1 MLGHRRR
8 PLAGVRYVSAVTS
21 SAPYYLTTAI
31 HYPNG
36 EPHIGHA
43 YEMVGTDAMAR
54 FQRLDGRDVFFLT
67 GTDEHGQ
74 KMAQTAEREGLTPLE
89 LATRNAAAFQRMDDE
104 VLDVSYDRFIRTTDR
119 DHHAASQE
127 IWRRMEANGDIYL
140 DRYAGWYSVRDERF
154 FTEEETEV
162 REDGQRYAVETGTE
176 VTWTEEESW
185 FFRLSQYQ
193 DRLLDLYRTR
203 PDFAAPQYRFN
214 EVIRFVES
222 GLEDLSISRTSF
234 DWGIDVPAPA
244 TGEAPSADHVMYV
257 WVDALTNY
265 LTGAGFPDE
274 ESEQFQRY
282 WPADLHV
289 IGKDISRFHC
299 VFWPAFLMSAG
310 IELPRRVMIHGFLNN
325 NGEKM
330 SKSLGNVVAPA
341 DWVAR
346 YGLDAV
352 RFFLLRE
359 FPFGAD
365 GSYSHEAVVGRKNAD
380 LANNLGNLA
389 QRSLSMVAKN
399 LDGKVPTPGEL
410 TDPDRAVLDQAAQL
424 LEISR
429 TAYAEQD
436 FHHALERTWA
446 FLGDVNAYF
455 AEQQPWVLRKTAPER
470 MATVLYVT
478 LEAVRRVVLLVQP
491 VMPASA
497 TRLLDLLGVD
507 AGGDAGRTAA
517 SGTGPRS
524 FAAWDDALVPGS
536 ELPAPSG
543 VFPRHEDPA
552 EA

>member
-1 MLGHRRR
+1 
-8 PLAGVRYVSAVTS
+8 VTS
-21 SAPYYLTTAI
+21 NAAIPPARQTDAQPYYLTTAI
-31 HYPNG
+31 SYPNG

-43 YEMVGTDAMAR
+43 YEYVGTDVMAR

-74 KMAQTAEREGLTPLE
+74 KMQQTAEAEGITAME
-89 LATRNAAAFQRMDDE
+89 LATRNAAAFKAVDDE
-104 VLDVSYDRFIRTTDR
+104 VLDISYDRFIRTTDA
-119 DHHAASQE
+119 DHQESVQE
-127 IWRRMEANGDIYL
+127 IWRRMEAAGDIYL
-140 DRYAGWYSVRDERF
+140 DKYAGWYSVRDERYF
-154 FTEEETEV
+154 GEDETEV
-162 REDGQRYAVETGTE
+162 REDGKRYATETGTE
-176 VTWTEEESW
+176 VTWTEEESY
-185 FFRLSQYQ
+185 FFRLSEYQ
-193 DRLLDLYRTR
+193 DKLLELYRTR
-203 PDFAAPQYRFN
+203 PGFAAPQYRFN

-244 TGEAPSADHVMYV
+244 PGTGNASTREHVMYV

-274 ESEQFQRY
+274 GSDQFRY

-330 SKSLGNVVAPA
+330 SKSLGNVVGPA
-341 DWVAR
+341 EWVEH

-352 RFFLLRE
+352 RYFLLRE

-399 LDGKVPTPGEL
+399 LGGSVPEPGEY
-410 TDPDRAVLDQAAQL
+410 TAADRAL
-424 LEISR
+424 LEAASTLLE
-429 TAYAEQD
+429 TARADYAVQD
-436 FHHALERTWA
+436 FHHALEATWA
-446 FLGDVNAYF
+446 VLGDANAYF
-455 AEQQPWVLRKTAPER
+455 AEQQPWVLRKTDPAR
-470 MATVLYVT
+470 MSTVLYVT
-478 LEAVRRVVLLVQP
+478 LETVRRVALLVQP
-491 VMPASA
+491 VMPGSA
-497 TRLLDLLGVD
+497 TQLLDLLGVPE
-507 AGGDAGRTAA
+507 GGDAGRTGA
-517 SGTGPRS
+517 SGSGPRS
-524 FAAWDDALVPGS
+524 FAAWDEALVPGS
-536 ELPAPSG
+536 ALPAPQP
-543 VFPRHEDPA
+543 VFPRHEEPA
-552 EA
+552 AD